1 MAFLLALGLT
11 LYPVISNYVNQKY
24 ASQIQT
30 TYQEVMKQIDD
41 SALREAKE
49 QADIYNRSLIPGA
62 AEAYSQEGLLA
73 ASADYDSQL
82 NLAGNGIMGYV
93 EIPKIRVNLP
103 IYHGTENDSLERGI
117 GHLLG
122 SSLPVGGESTHS
134 ILSGHSGMASQKMF
148 TDLEQLTAGDVFYLH
163 VLDETLAYQVVEIN
177 TVLPYD
183 TSLLGIAP
191 GEDLCTLVTC
201 TPYGVNTHRLLVR
214 GSRIPYEEAEQIMEE
229 TASEEA
235 AASTWEEKY
244 LQGVM
249 VDRKLLKNP
258 NGLILGTPGSG
269 KSFSAKREISNVF
282 LATGDDIMICDP
294 EGEYFPL
301 VQRLEGQVIK
311 ISPTSRHHINPMDIN
326 LNYSDEEN
334 PLSLKSDFILSLCEL
349 IVGGKDGLKPV
360 EKTIIDR
367 CVRMVYQDYL
377 NDPKP
382 ENMPILL
389 PHGSP
394 ANCIHRRSGECRN
407 RTLRFF
413 HAPGVY

>member
-30 TYQEVMKQIDD
+30 TYQEVMEQIDD

-134 ILSGHSGMASQKMF
+134 ILSGHSGMASQKVF
-148 TDLEQLTAGDVFYLH
+148 TDLEQLVPGDVFCLN
-163 VLDETLAYQVVEIN
+163 VLGETLAYQVTEIN
-177 TVLPYD
+177 TVLPYETD
-183 TSLLGIAP
+183 LLGIVP

-201 TPYGVNTHRLLVR
+201 TPYGINTHRLLVR
-214 GSRIPYEEAEQIMEE
+214 GSRIPYEEA
-229 TASEEA
+229 AVLYEEA
-235 AASTWEEKY
+235 ASTEPAASTWEAKY
-244 LQGVM
+244 LQGV
-249 VDRKLLKNP
+249 LL
-258 NGLILGTPGSG
+258 GCAAAGGVSVV
-269 KSFSAKREISNVF
+269 VF
-282 LATGDDIMICDP
+282 LVM
-294 EGEYFPL
+294 
-301 VQRLEGQVIK
+301 QIK
-311 ISPTSRHHINPMDIN
+311 KSSQHH
-326 LNYSDEEN
+326 
-334 PLSLKSDFILSLCEL
+334 K
-349 IVGGKDGLKPV
+349 GGRYA
-360 EKTIIDR
+360 KT
-367 CVRMVYQDYL
+367 
-377 NDPKP
+377 
-382 ENMPILL
+382 
-389 PHGSP
+389 
-394 ANCIHRRSGECRN
+394 
-407 RTLRFF
+407 
-413 HAPGVY
+413 